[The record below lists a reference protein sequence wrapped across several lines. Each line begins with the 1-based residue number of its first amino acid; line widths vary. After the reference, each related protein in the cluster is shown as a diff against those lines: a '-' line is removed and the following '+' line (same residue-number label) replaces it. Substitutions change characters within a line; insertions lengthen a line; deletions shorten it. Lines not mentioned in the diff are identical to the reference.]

1 MSRLDAILYTHAHAD
16 HILGL
21 DDVRPFNF
29 RQRESIPVYGTEDTL
44 AALQRVFCYAFDE
57 KIESMVP
64 KLDLRRMDETP
75 FDLFGLEFAPIRLVH
90 GKGTVYGFRFGARL
104 I

>member
-1 MSRLDAILYTHAHAD
+1 MTFVRSISGSASPSRCMA
-16 HILGL
+16 
-21 DDVRPFNF
+21 P
-29 RQRESIPVYGTEDTL
+29 QDTL

-64 KLDLRRMDETP
+64 KLDLRQMDETP
-75 FDLFGLEFAPIRLVH
+75 FELFGLEFTPIRVVH
-90 GKGTVYGFRFGARL
+90 GKGTVYGFRSARRP